1 MSRGRV
7 GITWIVLYATN
18 SASADVNCRTST
30 VGKLKLK
37 PSQQKLQREQHAVEF
52 GPVAGMQRS
61 GMHSAS
67 YNCVM
72 MHCVADMSWTM
83 LITNTDGDGDQWM
96 SQHMSLQ
103 DRNSLHNFASCRAT
117 SVHYNFIHTYY
128 CIATE
133 LVFIDCTLVSHN
145 HKPPTTSPHFIT
157 KIGHCGCL
165 QTTILILRN
174 IFLN

>member
-1 MSRGRV
+1 M
-7 GITWIVLYATN
+7 
-18 SASADVNCRTST
+18 AS
-30 VGKLKLK
+30 
-37 PSQQKLQREQHAVEF
+37 
-52 GPVAGMQRS
+52 MQRS

-96 SQHMSLQ
+96 SQHIAELHIQLQLTPQFCILSCHFSSL
-103 DRNSLHNFASCRAT
+103 RLYR
-117 SVHYNFIHTYY
+117 YIHTLPAFQRIY

-133 LVFIDCTLVSHN
+133 LVFIDCTFDSHN
-145 HKPPTTSPHFIT
+145 HKPPTTSPHFIM

-165 QTTILILRN
+165 QTTADSHFPHCTCIFKLVILVAFKERLAR
-174 IFLN
+174 FY